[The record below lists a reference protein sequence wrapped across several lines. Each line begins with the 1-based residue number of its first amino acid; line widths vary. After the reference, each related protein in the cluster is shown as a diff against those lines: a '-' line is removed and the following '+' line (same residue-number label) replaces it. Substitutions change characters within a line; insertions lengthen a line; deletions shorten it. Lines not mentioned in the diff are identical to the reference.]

1 MKNAMKRLSLVII
14 CVMMIFTVSVVPS
27 FAADVQN
34 YENVIIG
41 RAEVSDVPEARA
53 NLLPNRLLIDFDAT
67 ETSIILKFKNIG
79 VDSIDTITATV
90 TIGSTKKSITV
101 LKAKPGTTQKIVN
114 INMKKCHEDI
124 SVYTVAADGGDSI
137 GSSTTN
143 GSRDIPSDL
152 LNMWHRGSFS
162 SASASLNYHFGKHGS
177 GVGTSN
183 IVSYAQSAKNFKS
196 NLSGAKSSKVNG
208 STPNVTR
215 WKKNGKYIDICGSK
229 NIGKIISYDRQ

>member
-1 MKNAMKRLSLVII
+1 MYKSLK
-14 CVMMIFTVSVVPS
+14 SV
-27 FAADVQN
+27 
-34 YENVIIG
+34 
-41 RAEVSDVPEARA
+41 
-53 NLLPNRLLIDFDAT
+53 
-67 ETSIILKFKNIG
+67 
-79 VDSIDTITATV
+79 
-90 TIGSTKKSITV
+90 TV
-101 LKAKPGTTQKIVN
+101 LKAKLGTTQKTVN

-137 GSSTTN
+137 GSSTTK

-152 LNMWHRGSFS
+152 LNMWNRGSFS

-183 IVSYAQSAKNFKS
+183 IVSYAQSAKNFKN

-215 WKKNGKYIDICGSK
+215 WKKNGKYNDIYGSK
-229 NIGKIISYDRQ
+229 NTGKIISYGRQ

>member
-1 MKNAMKRLSLVII
+1 
-14 CVMMIFTVSVVPS
+14 MMIFTVSVVPS

-79 VDSIDTITATV
+79 VDSIDTIKATV
-90 TIGSTKKSITV
+90 TIRNVKKKVTV
-101 LKAKPGTTQKIVN
+101 LKAKPGTTQKTVN

-137 GSSTTN
+137 GSSTTK
-143 GSRDIPSDL
+143 GSRYIPSNL

-162 SASASLNYHFGKHGS
+162 SVTASLNYHFGKHGV
-177 GVGTSN
+177 GVGATN
-183 IVSYAQSAKNFKS
+183 IVSYAQSARNFKS

-215 WKKNGKYIDICGSK
+215 WKKNGKYIDICGNK
-229 NIGKIISYDRQ
+229 NLGKIISYGRQ

>member
-1 MKNAMKRLSLVII
+1 
-14 CVMMIFTVSVVPS
+14 
-27 FAADVQN
+27 
-34 YENVIIG
+34 
-41 RAEVSDVPEARA
+41 
-53 NLLPNRLLIDFDAT
+53 
-67 ETSIILKFKNIG
+67 
-79 VDSIDTITATV
+79 
-90 TIGSTKKSITV
+90 
-101 LKAKPGTTQKIVN
+101 
-114 INMKKCHEDI
+114 MKKCHEDI

-215 WKKNGKYIDICGSK
+215 WKKNGMYIDICGSK

>member
-137 GSSTTN
+137 GSSTTK

-183 IVSYAQSAKNFKS
+183 IVSYAQSAKTS
-196 NLSGAKSSKVNG
+196 RV
-208 STPNVTR
+208 
-215 WKKNGKYIDICGSK
+215 I
-229 NIGKIISYDRQ
+229 

>member
-137 GSSTTN
+137 GSSTTK

-162 SASASLNYHFGKHGS
+162 SVSASLNYHFGKHGS

-229 NIGKIISYDRQ
+229 NIGKIISYGRQ

>member
-1 MKNAMKRLSLVII
+1 MKLYVPTGGTQPK
-14 CVMMIFTVSVVPS
+14 FTGMTGTVTVNMNKKNTVKNFSNFINCYNWKYKEKHNRFKS
-27 FAADVQN
+27 
-34 YENVIIG
+34 
-41 RAEVSDVPEARA
+41 EARNYA
-53 NLLPNRLLIDFDAT
+53 ENC
-67 ETSIILKFKNIG
+67 KY
-79 VDSIDTITATV
+79 
-90 TIGSTKKSITV
+90 
-101 LKAKPGTTQKIVN
+101 Q
-114 INMKKCHEDI
+114 HEDI

>member
-137 GSSTTN
+137 GSSTTK

-183 IVSYAQSAKNFKS
+183 IVSYAQSARNFKS

-215 WKKNGKYIDICGSK
+215 WKKNGKYIDICGNK
-229 NIGKIISYDRQ
+229 NLGKTISYGRQ

>member
-1 MKNAMKRLSLVII
+1 MKNVIKRLSLTII
-14 CVMMIFTVSVVPS
+14 CIMTFFLSSAVPT
-27 FAADVQN
+27 FAAN
-34 YENVIIG
+34 YQSYESMIIG
-41 RAEVSDVPEARA
+41 RAEVNDLPETRA
-53 NLLPNRLLIDFDAT
+53 NLLPNRLQIDFDAT
-67 ETSIILKFKNIG
+67 ATSIILKFKNIG

-90 TIGSTKKSITV
+90 TIGSTKKSVTV
-101 LKAKPGTTQKIVN
+101 LKAKPGTTLKTVN

-137 GSSTTN
+137 GSSTTK

-229 NIGKIISYDRQ
+229 NTGKIISYGRQ

>member
-1 MKNAMKRLSLVII
+1 M
-14 CVMMIFTVSVVPS
+14 
-27 FAADVQN
+27 
-34 YENVIIG
+34 
-41 RAEVSDVPEARA
+41 
-53 NLLPNRLLIDFDAT
+53 
-67 ETSIILKFKNIG
+67 
-79 VDSIDTITATV
+79 
-90 TIGSTKKSITV
+90 
-101 LKAKPGTTQKIVN
+101 
-114 INMKKCHEDI
+114 